1 MNTSVVLKIFSIQF
15 PSKEKLYSL
24 LMDKKISDNDY
35 EHVLK
40 VRNTFKMK
48 KKKKRLSQP
57 VLKM

>member
-35 EHVLK
+35 EHVSK
-40 VRNTFKMK
+40 VRNTFKM

>member
-48 KKKKRLSQP
+48 KKKKIITTCA
-57 VLKM
+57 

>member
-48 KKKKRLSQP
+48 KKKRLSQP